1 MEFFCLLYYYY
12 FMVYFMRFK
21 WNEGQAV
28 CVIFGEN
35 IIKTIIIN
43 HILMISQYFITE
55 HLQFAF
61 FYIN

>member
-1 MEFFCLLYYYY
+1 
-12 FMVYFMRFK
+12 MVYFMRFK

-35 IIKTIIIN
+35 MIKTIIIN